1 MLNNFKEI
9 IIELKRTNKMKKIQ
23 HYLRGNKVK
32 QWLIKNLIPINE
44 IVILYAST
52 NMYKTFL
59 SLKIALEVA
68 TGSQELGATKIGK
81 VHFFSPDTTQE
92 DLIPRMRALVKE
104 KYSEELH
111 EHIFANLSLN
121 FDNDLDLTS
130 DGWGLKKVH
139 TGGGYEDNYQT
150 QTHEVVKPWDEWYSI
165 THEIDIDYDSER
177 WEELEHEKCPCGG
190 LIIIDTLSQA
200 IGSSS
205 INDDGAIRNAIKNL
219 KKIIHSEDYP
229 VSVLVIAHA
238 GKDKSKG
245 IMGSSL
251 QKNDFPTVLKIRK
264 KQNGQMELYREK
276 MKSKA
281 QGTSIPFKMR
291 ETVVDKEEMLYVDIG
306 SSITELES
314 DIIDFHKDGLDKDNI
329 RDNTYKIHGQHYN
342 NKKSFN
348 VVFGRKWNS
357 LLKQGFL
364 GSGQQDNN

>member
-1 MLNNFKEI
+1 
-9 IIELKRTNKMKKIQ
+9 MKKIQ
-23 HYLRGNKVK
+23 HYLRGNKTK
-32 QWLIKNLIPINE
+32 QWLIKNLIPTRE
-44 IVILYAST
+44 IVILYAQT

-59 SLKIALEVA
+59 SLKIAFEVA

-92 DLIPRMRALVKE
+92 DLIPRSRALVIE
-104 KYSEELH
+104 KYPKELH
-111 EHIFANLSLN
+111 DHIYANLSLN

-130 DGWGLKKVH
+130 DGWGFKVIQ
-139 TGGGYEDNYQT
+139 TGGGYEDNYKVT
-150 QTHEVVKPWDEWYSI
+150 KHKVVKPWDEWDYI
-165 THEIDIDYDSER
+165 YRDIYDDTESER
-177 WEELEHEKCPCGG
+177 WDDLKNEEEPYCG
-190 LIIIDTLSQA
+190 LIIIDTFSQA

-219 KKIIHSEDYP
+219 KKIIHAENYN
-229 VSVLVIAHA
+229 VSILVIAHA

-264 KQNGQMELYREK
+264 RQNGQMELYREK

-306 SSITELES
+306 SSVTKLES
-314 DIIDFHKDGLDKDNI
+314 DIIDLHKDGLDKDNI
-329 RDNTYKIHGQHYN
+329 RDNTYKTHGQQYN

-348 VVFGRKWNS
+348 VIFARKWKS

-364 GSGQQDNN
+364 DSEQQDNS

>member
-1 MLNNFKEI
+1 
-9 IIELKRTNKMKKIQ
+9 MKKIQ
-23 HYLRGNKVK
+23 HYLQGAKTK
-32 QWLIKNLIPINE
+32 QWLIKNLIPIRE
-44 IVILYAST
+44 IVILYAQT

-68 TGSQELGATKIGK
+68 TGSQELGVTKIGK

-92 DLIPRMRALVKE
+92 DLIPRMRALVRE
-104 KYSEELH
+104 KYPEELH
-111 EHIFANLSLN
+111 DYIFANLSLN

-130 DGWGLKKVH
+130 RGWGVKKVR

-150 QTHEVVKPWDEWYSI
+150 EIHEVVKPWDEWLNI
-165 THEIDIDYDSER
+165 FNEIDAEEETER
-177 WEELEHEKCPCGG
+177 VENLSYEETPYSG

-205 INDDGAIRNAIKNL
+205 INDDGAIRNVIRNL
-219 KKIIHSEDYP
+219 KKIIHAEPYP
-229 VSVLVIAHA
+229 VSILVIAHA

-245 IMGSSL
+245 IMGSAL
-251 QKNDFPTVLKIRK
+251 QKNDFPTVLKVRK

-306 SSITELES
+306 SSVTELES
-314 DIIDFHKDGLDKDNI
+314 DIIDLHKDGLDKDNI
-329 RDNTYKIHGQHYN
+329 RDNTYKTHGQQYN

-348 VVFGRKWNS
+348 VVFARKWKS

-364 GSGQQDNN
+364 DSE